1 MFYFVKY
8 VFFNPEKTCMIMK
21 RILVAI
27 AAAAIFCIPAKAQ
40 RTDFQ
45 NTPRIEI
52 SGHAEEKVQ
61 PDTFEITVAFG
72 ETKEFFGK
80 QNIERLEQQI
90 VDVLKK
96 NGIDIK
102 KDVKVQ
108 STTNSTD
115 NGKTVLIKKRIS
127 FNVGSYGEFYSIAK
141 ALDFKGIE
149 RVYISAAKYSKE
161 DQVKARLRGQALAD
175 AKTSAQQILSGTG
188 DSVGRILYISA
199 GRAYVQARMVGSG
212 VMLYSAKAPAN
223 DMAERYESFE
233 QSDDITITFDL
244 QASFEIVS
252 SAGGGK

>member
-1 MFYFVKY
+1 MK
-8 VFFNPEKTCMIMK
+8 KT
-21 RILVAI
+21 LVAM
-27 AAAAIFCIPAKAQ
+27 AAAVLVCAPAKAQ

-108 STTNSTD
+108 STSNSTD

-127 FNVGSYGEFYSIAK
+127 FKTGSYGEFYSIAK

-149 RVYISAAKYSKE
+149 RVYISSAKYSRE
-161 DQVKARLRGQALAD
+161 DEVKARLRSQALAD
-175 AKTSAQQILSGTG
+175 AKKSAQQTLSGTG
-188 DSVGRILYISA
+188 DSVGRT
-199 GRAYVQARMVGSG
+199 G
-212 VMLYSAKAPAN
+212 VTLYSAKATVN

-244 QASFEIVS
+244 QASFEIIQ
-252 SAGGGK
+252 SAQSGK

>member
-1 MFYFVKY
+1 
-8 VFFNPEKTCMIMK
+8 MIMK
-21 RILVAI
+21 KTLVAM
-27 AAAAIFCIPAKAQ
+27 AAAVLVCAPAKAQ

-96 NGIDIK
+96 NDIDIK

-108 STTNSTD
+108 STSNSTD

-127 FNVGSYGEFYSIAK
+127 FKTGSYGEFYSIAK

-149 RVYISAAKYSKE
+149 RVYISSAKYSRE
-161 DQVKARLRGQALAD
+161 DEVKARLRSQALAD
-175 AKTSAQQILSGTG
+175 AKKSAQQTLSGTG

-199 GRAYVQARMVGSG
+199 GRAYVQARMVGTG
-212 VMLYSAKAPAN
+212 VTLYSAKATVN

-233 QSDDITITFDL
+233 QSDDITMHHLSRLSPKGT
-244 QASFEIVS
+244 
-252 SAGGGK
+252 

>member
-1 MFYFVKY
+1 
-8 VFFNPEKTCMIMK
+8 MK
-21 RILVAI
+21 RILITI
-27 AAAAIFCIPAKAQ
+27 AAVALVCAPAKAQ
-40 RTDFQ
+40 TANFQ

-127 FNVGSYGEFYSIAK
+127 FNVGSYPEFYSIAK

-161 DQVKARLRGQALAD
+161 DQVKAKLRSLALAD
-175 AKTSAQQILSGTG
+175 ARAGAQQILAGTD
-188 DSVGRILYISA
+188 DSIGRILYISA
-199 GRAYVQARMVGSG
+199 GRAYVQARMVNGPK
-212 VMLYSAKAPAN
+212 VKVLYSAAAAKE
-223 DMAERYESFE
+223 DMYESFE

-244 QASFEIVS
+244 QASFEIVP

>member
-1 MFYFVKY
+1 MK
-8 VFFNPEKTCMIMK
+8 KT
-21 RILVAI
+21 LVAM
-27 AAAAIFCIPAKAQ
+27 AAAVLVCAPAKAQ

-108 STTNSTD
+108 STSNSTD

-127 FNVGSYGEFYSIAK
+127 FKTGSYGEFYSIAK

-149 RVYISAAKYSKE
+149 RVYISSAKY
-161 DQVKARLRGQALAD
+161 
-175 AKTSAQQILSGTG
+175 
-188 DSVGRILYISA
+188 
-199 GRAYVQARMVGSG
+199 
-212 VMLYSAKAPAN
+212 
-223 DMAERYESFE
+223 
-233 QSDDITITFDL
+233 
-244 QASFEIVS
+244 
-252 SAGGGK
+252 

>member
-1 MFYFVKY
+1 MK
-8 VFFNPEKTCMIMK
+8 KT
-21 RILVAI
+21 LVAM
-27 AAAAIFCIPAKAQ
+27 AAAVLVCAPAKAQ
-40 RTDFQ
+40 RTEFQ

-108 STTNSTD
+108 STSNSTD

-127 FNVGSYGEFYSIAK
+127 FKTGSYGEFYSIAK

-149 RVYISAAKYSKE
+149 RVYISSAKYSRE
-161 DQVKARLRGQALAD
+161 DEVKARLRSQALAD
-175 AKTSAQQILSGTG
+175 AKKSAQQTLSGTG

-199 GRAYVQARMVGSG
+199 GRAYVQARMVGTG
-212 VMLYSAKAPAN
+212 VTLYSAKATVN

-244 QASFEIVS
+244 QASFEIIQ
-252 SAGGGK
+252 SAQSGK